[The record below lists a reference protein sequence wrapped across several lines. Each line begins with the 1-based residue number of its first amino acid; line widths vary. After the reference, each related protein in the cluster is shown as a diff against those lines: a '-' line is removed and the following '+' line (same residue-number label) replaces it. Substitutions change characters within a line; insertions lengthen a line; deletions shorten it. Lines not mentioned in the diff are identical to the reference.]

1 MNNTLENSRPQ
12 QSRGQ
17 ALPWE
22 ETTNSNS
29 GFSFGKDE
37 NQILINKENSN
48 HESSSLPLEEPR
60 DFNEVKVSSLIDIE
74 SNCCNFN
81 NNQRNTRRK
90 IINISIILMNLITL
104 AGIITL
110 LIKK

>member
-1 MNNTLENSRPQ
+1 MEN
-12 QSRGQ
+12 
-17 ALPWE
+17 
-22 ETTNSNS
+22 
-29 GFSFGKDE
+29 E
-37 NQILINKENSN
+37 NQILINKGDSKNSN
-48 HESSSLPLEEPR
+48 HEDSIKSNLGFSYEHE
-60 DFNEVKVSSLIDIE
+60 SSLIDIE

>member
-1 MNNTLENSRPQ
+1 MNSI
-12 QSRGQ
+12 
-17 ALPWE
+17 
-22 ETTNSNS
+22 
-29 GFSFGKDE
+29 E
-37 NQILINKENSN
+37 NQILINKEDSTNSS
-48 HESSSLPLEEPR
+48 HE
-60 DFNEVKVSSLIDIE
+60 SSLIDIE

>member
-1 MNNTLENSRPQ
+1 MNNTL
-12 QSRGQ
+12 
-17 ALPWE
+17 
-22 ETTNSNS
+22 
-29 GFSFGKDE
+29 E
-37 NQILINKENSN
+37 NQILINKGDSKNSN
-48 HESSSLPLEEPR
+48 HEST
-60 DFNEVKVSSLIDIE
+60 LIDIE

>member
-1 MNNTLENSRPQ
+1 MNSI
-12 QSRGQ
+12 
-17 ALPWE
+17 
-22 ETTNSNS
+22 
-29 GFSFGKDE
+29 E
-37 NQILINKENSN
+37 NQILINKGDSKNSN
-48 HESSSLPLEEPR
+48 HESSPLPLEEPR
-60 DFNEVKVSSLIDIE
+60 RFNEVNASSLIDIE

>member
-1 MNNTLENSRPQ
+1 MNNTLENSN
-12 QSRGQ
+12 
-17 ALPWE
+17 
-22 ETTNSNS
+22 NSNS
-29 GFSFGKDE
+29 GFSFGKGE
-37 NQILINKENSN
+37 NQILINKGDSKNSN
-48 HESSSLPLEEPR
+48 HEST
-60 DFNEVKVSSLIDIE
+60 LIDIE

>member
-1 MNNTLENSRPQ
+1 MNNTLENSN
-12 QSRGQ
+12 
-17 ALPWE
+17 
-22 ETTNSNS
+22 NSNS

-37 NQILINKENSN
+37 NKILINKED
-48 HESSSLPLEEPR
+48 HVE
-60 DFNEVKVSSLIDIE
+60 SSLIDIE

>member
-1 MNNTLENSRPQ
+1 MNNIIIHYYIMEN
-12 QSRGQ
+12 
-17 ALPWE
+17 
-22 ETTNSNS
+22 
-29 GFSFGKDE
+29 E
-37 NQILINKENSN
+37 NKILINKEGGFF
-48 HESSSLPLEEPR
+48 HEKGEST
-60 DFNEVKVSSLIDIE
+60 LIDIE

>member
-1 MNNTLENSRPQ
+1 MNNIL
-12 QSRGQ
+12 
-17 ALPWE
+17 
-22 ETTNSNS
+22 
-29 GFSFGKDE
+29 E
-37 NQILINKENSN
+37 NQILINKEDSKNSN
-48 HESSSLPLEEPR
+48 
-60 DFNEVKVSSLIDIE
+60 NESSLIDIE

-104 AGIITL
+104 AGVITL

>member
-1 MNNTLENSRPQ
+1 MDNIIIHYYIMEDNLTNEN
-12 QSRGQ
+12 
-17 ALPWE
+17 LIK
-22 ETTNSNS
+22 SNS
-29 GFSFGKDE
+29 GFSFGKGE

-48 HESSSLPLEEPR
+48 HEDALTSLKPLGFHE
-60 DFNEVKVSSLIDIE
+60 SSLIDIE

-104 AGIITL
+104 AGVITL

>member
-1 MNNTLENSRPQ
+1 MDNIIIHYYIMEDNLTNEN
-12 QSRGQ
+12 
-17 ALPWE
+17 
-22 ETTNSNS
+22 
-29 GFSFGKDE
+29 K
-37 NQILINKENSN
+37 ILINKGD
-48 HESSSLPLEEPR
+48 HAEST
-60 DFNEVKVSSLIDIE
+60 LIDIE

>member
-1 MNNTLENSRPQ
+1 MNNTLENSN
-12 QSRGQ
+12 
-17 ALPWE
+17 
-22 ETTNSNS
+22 NSNS
-29 GFSFGKDE
+29 GFFCGKSE
-37 NQILINKENSN
+37 NQILINKGDSKNSN
-48 HESSSLPLEEPR
+48 HEST
-60 DFNEVKVSSLIDIE
+60 LIDIE

>member
-1 MNNTLENSRPQ
+1 MEN
-12 QSRGQ
+12 
-17 ALPWE
+17 LIK
-22 ETTNSNS
+22 SNS
-29 GFSFGKDE
+29 GFSYASERCLGNGKDDNNLTNE
-37 NQILINKENSN
+37 NKILINKGDHAE
-48 HESSSLPLEEPR
+48 
-60 DFNEVKVSSLIDIE
+60 SSLIDIE

>member
-1 MNNTLENSRPQ
+1 MNELEN
-12 QSRGQ
+12 
-17 ALPWE
+17 
-22 ETTNSNS
+22 
-29 GFSFGKDE
+29 K
-37 NQILINKENSN
+37 ILIDKGDRVE
-48 HESSSLPLEEPR
+48 
-60 DFNEVKVSSLIDIE
+60 SSLIDIE

>member
-1 MNNTLENSRPQ
+1 MDNIIIHYYIMNNTLENSN
-12 QSRGQ
+12 
-17 ALPWE
+17 
-22 ETTNSNS
+22 NSNS
-29 GFSFGKDE
+29 GFSYGKDE
-37 NQILINKENSN
+37 NQILINKEG
-48 HESSSLPLEEPR
+48 H
-60 DFNEVKVSSLIDIE
+60 NESSLIDIE

>member
-1 MNNTLENSRPQ
+1 MIFINQLKIYYFLMDNIIIHYYIMNNTL
-12 QSRGQ
+12 
-17 ALPWE
+17 
-22 ETTNSNS
+22 
-29 GFSFGKDE
+29 E

-48 HESSSLPLEEPR
+48 HE
-60 DFNEVKVSSLIDIE
+60 SSLIDIE

>member
-1 MNNTLENSRPQ
+1 MNNIIIHYYIMNNELEN
-12 QSRGQ
+12 
-17 ALPWE
+17 
-22 ETTNSNS
+22 
-29 GFSFGKDE
+29 K
-37 NQILINKENSN
+37 ILIDKGDRVE
-48 HESSSLPLEEPR
+48 
-60 DFNEVKVSSLIDIE
+60 SSLIDIE

-90 IINISIILMNLITL
+90 IINISIILMNLITM

>member
-1 MNNTLENSRPQ
+1 MNNNLENSRPQ

-29 GFSFGKDE
+29 GFPFGKGE
-37 NQILINKENSN
+37 NQILINKGDSKNSN
-48 HESSSLPLEEPR
+48 YE
-60 DFNEVKVSSLIDIE
+60 SSLIDIE

>member
-1 MNNTLENSRPQ
+1 MFIKLLTMYNLFNDLMNNIIILYYIMNNDLEN
-12 QSRGQ
+12 
-17 ALPWE
+17 
-22 ETTNSNS
+22 
-29 GFSFGKDE
+29 K
-37 NQILINKENSN
+37 ILINKEGHN
-48 HESSSLPLEEPR
+48 EST
-60 DFNEVKVSSLIDIE
+60 LIDIE

>member
-1 MNNTLENSRPQ
+1 MNNNIIHYYIMNNTL
-12 QSRGQ
+12 
-17 ALPWE
+17 
-22 ETTNSNS
+22 
-29 GFSFGKDE
+29 E
-37 NQILINKENSN
+37 NQILINKEGSFF
-48 HESSSLPLEEPR
+48 HEKGEST
-60 DFNEVKVSSLIDIE
+60 LIDIE

>member
-1 MNNTLENSRPQ
+1 MFIILLNHKIIYKINIIIHYYIMNNELEN
-12 QSRGQ
+12 
-17 ALPWE
+17 
-22 ETTNSNS
+22 
-29 GFSFGKDE
+29 K
-37 NQILINKENSN
+37 ILINKEDGF
-48 HESSSLPLEEPR
+48 HE
-60 DFNEVKVSSLIDIE
+60 SSLIDIE

>member
-1 MNNTLENSRPQ
+1 MEN
-12 QSRGQ
+12 
-17 ALPWE
+17 
-22 ETTNSNS
+22 
-29 GFSFGKDE
+29 E
-37 NQILINKENSN
+37 NQILINKGDSKNSN
-48 HESSSLPLEEPR
+48 HEDSIKLNPGFSYEREST
-60 DFNEVKVSSLIDIE
+60 LIDIE

>member
-1 MNNTLENSRPQ
+1 MNNDLENSIK
-12 QSRGQ
+12 
-17 ALPWE
+17 
-22 ETTNSNS
+22 SNS
-29 GFSFGKDE
+29 GFFCEKSE
-37 NQILINKENSN
+37 NQILINKGDSN
-48 HESSSLPLEEPR
+48 HEST
-60 DFNEVKVSSLIDIE
+60 LIDIE